1 MTANGN
7 NPVRLK
13 TELHRLDVGGLLAL
27 GAVHHIKSN
36 ALIFFQAFESFGSDR
51 GKVGEHVI
59 TTTIRGNEAE
69 AFRVVKPFNSASGH

>member
-1 MTANGN
+1 MAQGTETKALSENGN
-7 NPVRLK
+7 IPVFLK

-36 ALIFFQAFESFGSDR
+36 SLIFFQAFETFGSNR

-69 AFRVVKPFNSASGH
+69 AF